1 MDEFR
6 RDDPNVIIPIASTLP
21 RVEETIIVERE
32 STTGWWLAALLG
44 AIVIGVAL
52 WLFTRP
58 SDRDP
63 SAELRLAQ
71 AEAAAADAQAT
82 AQSALLRNSE
92 AEARDSI
99 ALAQAQAMAAR
110 AEADRA
116 IQQARVAQAR
126 AAEPV
131 VIERQTVVRPAS
143 SGDVVI
149 APTSPQP

>member
-1 MDEFR
+1 M
-6 RDDPNVIIPIASTLP
+6 IIPIASTVA

-32 STTGWWLAALLG
+32 STTGLWLVAVLG
-44 AIVIGVAL
+44 AVVIGIAL
-52 WLFTRP
+52 WLFTKP

-82 AQSALLRNSE
+82 AQSTLVRNSE
-92 AEARDSI
+92 ADARDSI

-116 IQQARVAQAR
+116 IQQARAAQAR
-126 AAEPV
+126 PAEPV

-143 SGDVVI
+143 GGDVVVTS
-149 APTSPQP
+149 TSPQP